1 MRCILSVPAKRE
13 FTAKQKI
20 FLDELIESGGNVQQA
35 VNKAGYSRT
44 ARSWLIPS
52 LKEEIIERT
61 KLHLAAHSVKAANRI
76 VEGLDSD
83 GTLAS
88 SQMDTRMKAAGDILD
103 RIGISK
109 RQEVYTESKVLHGVV
124 LIPAKKEQN
133 AQAWQDLN

>member
-1 MRCILSVPAKRE
+1 MSVPAKRE
-13 FTAKQKI
+13 LTSKQKI
-20 FLDELIESGGNVQQA
+20 FLDELMSSGGNVQQS
-35 VNKAGYSRT
+35 VDKAGYAKT

-83 GTLAS
+83 GTLAA
-88 SQMDTRMKAAGDILD
+88 SQMDTRLKAAGDILD
-103 RIGISK
+103 RIGITK

-124 LIPAKKEQN
+124 LIPAKKEPDV
-133 AQAWQDLN
+133 QAWQDLN

>member
-1 MRCILSVPAKRE
+1 MSVPAKRE

-35 VNKAGYSRT
+35 VNKAAYSRT